1 MPTIEYNGGRP
12 AAYEDMQSPGNPQS
26 GQNNWWDDRFDEG
39 YPRETRVDVSVR
51 VLNVGTG
58 DGRAQLVLA
67 NIDDSD
73 FDEGGGIVA
82 SSGPPKAVGA
92 AQNGTPGQTNF
103 ELTYRVPDDRKMN
116 LAAQVRDMDE
126 PGRINVIK
134 ERTFTVNSYEVPRV
148 ANLSS
153 GDISIS
159 VS

>member
-26 GQNNWWDDRFDEG
+26 GPSWFDDRFDTG

-58 DGRAQLVLA
+58 DGRAQLVLV
-67 NIDDSD
+67 NVDDPQS
-73 FDEGGGIVA
+73 DEGGGVIA
-82 SSGPPKAVGA
+82 TSGSPKAVGA

-148 ANLSS
+148 PNLSS